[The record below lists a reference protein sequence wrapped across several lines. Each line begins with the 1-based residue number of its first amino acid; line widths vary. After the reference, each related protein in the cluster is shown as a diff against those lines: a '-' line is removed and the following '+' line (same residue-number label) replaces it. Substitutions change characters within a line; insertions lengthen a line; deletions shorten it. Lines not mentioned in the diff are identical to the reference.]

1 MKRLLFLI
9 FVLSATGAYAQDV
22 DLKINN
28 LRLFGDYKTAEEIFE
43 ALGEKPTKIRT
54 PQPTDKIPLYTFFFG
69 EDTIEWL
76 EGDIF
81 DMRLKSN
88 KFALNGVIRVGDKIS
103 DLKKLGGY
111 IHNEL
116 GDYIIWFPSDDLSKY
131 EWLQVWIGRS
141 KENIITSISI
151 SITNAEP

>member
-1 MKRLLFLI
+1 MKNFIILVFALLT
-9 FVLSATGAYAQDV
+9 TGAYAQDV

-43 ALGEKPTKIRT
+43 ALGEKPTKIRA
-54 PQPTDKIPLYTFFFG
+54 PQPMDKIPLYTFFFG

-81 DMRLKSN
+81 NIRLKSD
-88 KFALNGVIRVGDKIS
+88 KFALNGSIRVGDKIS

-141 KENIITSISI
+141 KEDIITSISI
-151 SITNAEP
+151 LTTNAEP